1 MHILALEGDID
12 LFQYVLKSQIDEH
25 LKDVLKPKFGFQ
37 ILDKTNFDKDD
48 DRVMIPKQSL
58 QDLLFT

>member
-37 ILDKTNFDKDD
+37 ILDETNFDEDD
-48 DRVMIPKQSL
+48 DEVMIPK
-58 QDLLFT
+58 